1 MKHKVSTTIQMV
13 SKKAIV
19 IAMVGLFAAVACKK
33 EDNSPKPVAGFNIT
47 SNDTLNMDQEFSFT
61 NTSTGATSYTWDFA
75 DGTSATT
82 VNATKTY
89 EFDNALL
96 INEFNTIS
104 VKLTARDDAGHTSVI
119 TKNIVVTTYL

>member
-1 MKHKVSTTIQMV
+1 MKKTKLRLIAVAMTLL
-13 SKKAIV
+13 AI
-19 IAMVGLFAAVACKK
+19 ACKK
-33 EDNSPKPVAGFNIT
+33 EDNSPKPVANFNIT

-104 VKLTARDDAGHTSVI
+104 VKLTARDDAGHTSVS

>member
-1 MKHKVSTTIQMV
+1 MKKTILI
-13 SKKAIV
+13 AIL
-19 IAMVGLFAAVACKK
+19 GLFAVVACKK
-33 EDNSPKPVAGFNIT
+33 EDNSPKPVASFNIT

-89 EFDNALL
+89 NYNNPLL
-96 INEFNTIS
+96 INEFNSIAI
-104 VKLTARDDAGHTSVI
+104 KLTARDADGHTSVA
-119 TKNIVVTTYL
+119 TKTIVVTTYF

>member
-1 MKHKVSTTIQMV
+1 MKKTKLTL
-13 SKKAIV
+13 
-19 IAMVGLFAAVACKK
+19 IAFAMALLAVACKK

-75 DGTSATT
+75 DGTTATT

-89 EFDNALL
+89 AFDNPLL
-96 INEFNTIS
+96 TNEFNTITIR
-104 VKLTARDDAGHTSVI
+104 LTARDDAGHTSVA

>member
-1 MKHKVSTTIQMV
+1 MKQKVSTTIKMV
-13 SKKAIV
+13 SKKAILV
-19 IAMVGLFAAVACKK
+19 AIVGLFAAVACKK

-61 NTSTGATSYTWDFA
+61 NTSTGATSYIWDFA
-75 DGTSATT
+75 DGTGATT

-96 INEFNTIS
+96 INEFNTITI
-104 VKLTARDDAGHTSVI
+104 KLTARDDAGHTSVA
-119 TKNIVVTTYL
+119 TKNVVVTTYL